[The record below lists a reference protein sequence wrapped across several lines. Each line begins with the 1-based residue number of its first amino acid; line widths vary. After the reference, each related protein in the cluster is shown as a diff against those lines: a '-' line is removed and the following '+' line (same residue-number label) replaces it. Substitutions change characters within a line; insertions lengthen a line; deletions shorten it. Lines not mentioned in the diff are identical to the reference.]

1 MPARRTAS
9 PLDPPPGLKLLH
21 RSAAAP
27 VARDA
32 EVGGLGLDWTIT
44 PDILDQ
50 VGLTEWRRLA
60 EAYRMTPVRFREGDR
75 AAVAAYCSWW
85 SAFAVAAAD
94 VRDRGPVVEG
104 RSDHDRGRLV
114 KNPATVAMREA
125 SQQLRYWAREL
136 GLTVDARVRIGL
148 ADQVEQDDDDNP
160 FS

>member
-1 MPARRTAS
+1 MPARRTNHQLNI
-9 PLDPPPGLKLLH
+9 PEDLRILTPKVVQ
-21 RSAAAP
+21 AA
-27 VARDA
+27 ARDA
-32 EVGGLGLDWTIT
+32 EVGGLGLNWAAT
-44 PDILDQ
+44 PDILDA
-50 VGLTEWRRLA
+50 VGLTEWRRLEETYRA
-60 EAYRMTPVRFREGDR
+60 EPVRFREGDR

-148 ADQVEQDDDDNP
+148 ADTSETNDDDNP
-160 FS
+160 FA

>member
-1 MPARRTAS
+1 M
-9 PLDPPPGLKLLH
+9 
-21 RSAAAP
+21 AAAK
-27 VARDA
+27 DA
-32 EVGGLGLDWTIT
+32 EVGGLGLDWTT
-44 PDILDQ
+44 EPDILD
-50 VGLTEWRRLA
+50 VSGLTEWHRLA
-60 EAYRMTPVRFREGDR
+60 EVYASQPARFREGDR
-75 AAVAAYCSWW
+75 AAVAAYCTWW
-85 SAFAVAAAD
+85 SAFAISAAD

-148 ADQVEQDDDDNP
+148 ADQSEQDGDDTDNP